1 MRRSPFEK
9 AGLLFLES
17 LPLFGGHATFRVRS
31 KAQSDSPFVNLQEQV
46 LRGTPDKTA
55 TIWLSCGL
63 NLASRHR
70 IEEHSAVAENPDVW
84 LETRNIL
91 VNLH

>member
-63 NLASRHR
+63 NLASRTGLKSTVPSR
-70 IEEHSAVAENPDVW
+70 SVKTFGWSGV
-84 LETRNIL
+84 TYR
-91 VNLH
+91 